1 MPHPLLV
8 LLLILPL
15 RRGIVGRVHRRA
27 AATKIARANSHPPQ
41 SNVFNATILSTEAS
55 CGAIVVLTF
64 SADDDDSS
72 SRRRCFASLSTLSAI
87 VIALSLTSSTIV
99 IAS

>member
-15 RRGIVGRVHRRA
+15 RWGIVGRRHRRA
-27 AATKIARANSHPPQ
+27 AATKIARANGHPPQ
-41 SNVFNATILSTEAS
+41 SNAFDATILSPEAS
-55 CGAIVVLTF
+55 CGAIIVLTF

-72 SRRRCFASLSTLSAI
+72 SRRRCFASSSTSSAI
-87 VIALSLTSSTIV
+87 VIASSLTSSTIV